1 MNHKLPNHFSNTNL
15 QEIQGTEKHIKL
27 FHKGIISNIQTGE
40 TPWQESCLSV
50 GQWDVTGKSMSSFLK
65 ESLKEGDFPTRWMEC
80 KCDSLSLSSHL
91 EP

>member
-1 MNHKLPNHFSNTNL
+1 MEKMNHKLPNHFSNTNL

-50 GQWDVTGKSMSSFLK
+50 GQ
-65 ESLKEGDFPTRWMEC
+65 
-80 KCDSLSLSSHL
+80 
-91 EP
+91 